1 MKKLE
6 RRQVMESNRA
16 LDADQTAFEE
26 AKVPKSDSA
35 SELNTLRKRVK
46 ALEAENSELRL
57 QISTLQ
63 QQLGAR
69 EPSLDE
75 QRRQQQHNFFKYG
88 NARRY

>member
-6 RRQVMESNRA
+6 RRQRGERNRA

-26 AKVPKSDSA
+26 SDVP
-35 SELNTLRKRVK
+35 ELNALRKRVE

-57 QISTLQ
+57 QISTLR
-63 QQLGAR
+63 QQLR
-69 EPSLDE
+69 SQEPSADE
-75 QRRQQQHNFFKYG
+75 QRRQQQHNFFKYS